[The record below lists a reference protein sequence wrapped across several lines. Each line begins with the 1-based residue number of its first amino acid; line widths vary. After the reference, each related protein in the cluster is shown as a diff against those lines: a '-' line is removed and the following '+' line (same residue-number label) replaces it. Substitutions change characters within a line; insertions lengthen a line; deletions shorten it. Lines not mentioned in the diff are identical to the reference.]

1 MRISKIKKGI
11 ATVLCLA
18 LVAITVYNSQL
29 SNVLAANAADIS
41 LLGAVK
47 YTGDEEHKP
56 ENIGVDYTIYNN
68 PECTDSTGIAGQVP
82 IAEDGNVSGSISNLD
97 EYSNKY
103 IKFDFRFGGIE
114 YVKATVNNIDIK
126 ENASANNAYSMKIP
140 DEKNIVFDIE
150 FKNSNNTPPGAYD
163 GIAYFIWQ
171 GENDELYFHKITGL
185 EESATGNEEAYNI
198 INIPV
203 SDVKDDNTDEQFVIS
218 NRNYY
223 WAWSSVTEILPDYST
238 FSGLQADVE
247 DREKEEEIKRKYF
260 IDPCGAED
268 GENTICTNG
277 DREFRATIYDAA
289 KYEGIA
295 FSKDKSAYT
304 YFPEFWDPTVFS
316 NTVDISNTT
325 AENPAVYKSFLIEPQ
340 LHFGQAAGS
349 ASNITDIAAVGVP
362 EGAVTITGDATNGFD
377 IKFASNFYDN
387 VTFEITTTTGKNY
400 VKIARTAIRVTDDHN
415 DGATTVNAQ
424 LYYDDN
430 ESYSDY
436 DMYATICYK
445 DGSKSIKKVASS
457 EFQTNPLNGDP
468 LPAGTYELP
477 GGQGLKSALFSVEVS
492 DDVEGVAF
500 NAMKAGALSGNTF
513 GGSYL
518 GSGIGA
524 YFDIEARR
532 VIY

>member
-1 MRISKIKKGI
+1 MKKSRKNHWIGRIIGLLLVICMAVAYLPTSALAEGSSPTISVTFRAGSEDKGSVEIKNGDVWSTYTGTESQAADSVRIKANTGYEVDWTAIALRVSGDNILTDDIKGRLI
-11 ATVLCLA
+11 SEEGYTLA
-18 LVAITVYNSQL
+18 VGKQYALEDVEFRN
-29 SNVLAANAADIS
+29 SNV
-41 LLGAVK
+41 G
-47 YTGDEEHKP
+47 G
-56 ENIGVDYTIYNN
+56 
-68 PECTDSTGIAGQVP
+68 GQEGGQEGEGGRVP
-82 IAEDGNVSGSISNLD
+82 
-97 EYSNKY
+97 
-103 IKFDFRFGGIE
+103 
-114 YVKATVNNIDIK
+114 
-126 ENASANNAYSMKIP
+126 
-140 DEKNIVFDIE
+140 
-150 FKNSNNTPPGAYD
+150 YD
-163 GIAYFIWQ
+163 GIAYFVWQ
-171 GENDELYFHKITGL
+171 GENDALCIHQITGL
-185 EESATGNEEAYNI
+185 NVSATGNGYDI

-203 SDVKDDNTDEQFVIS
+203 SDVKDDNTNEQFVIS

-223 WAWSSVTEILPDYST
+223 WAWSSVTEILPNYST

-277 DREFRATIYDAA
+277 GREFRATIYDEG

-295 FSKDKSAYT
+295 FSKDKSEYT
-304 YFPEFWDPTVFS
+304 YFPDFWDPTFFS

-325 AENPAVYKSFLIEPQ
+325 AENPAVYESFLIEPT
-340 LHFGQAAGS
+340 LHFGPAADS
-349 ASNITDIAAVGVP
+349 ASNITDIAAIGVP
-362 EGAVTITGDATNGFD
+362 EGAVTISGNATNGFD
-377 IKFASNFYDN
+377 IVFASNFYDN

-400 VKIARTAIRVTDDHN
+400 VMIARTAIDVFDDHN
-415 DGATTVNAQ
+415 DGVTTVNAK

>member
-1 MRISKIKKGI
+1 MKKSRKNHWIGRIIGLLLVICMALAYLPTSALAEGSSPTISVTFRAGSEDKGSVEIKNGDVWSTYTGTESQAADSVRIKANTGYEVDWTAIALRVSGDNILTDDIKGRLI
-11 ATVLCLA
+11 SEEGYTLEVGKQYA
-18 LVAITVYNSQL
+18 LEGVEFRN
-29 SNVLAANAADIS
+29 SNV
-41 LLGAVK
+41 G
-47 YTGDEEHKP
+47 G
-56 ENIGVDYTIYNN
+56 
-68 PECTDSTGIAGQVP
+68 GQEGGQEGEGGRVP
-82 IAEDGNVSGSISNLD
+82 
-97 EYSNKY
+97 
-103 IKFDFRFGGIE
+103 
-114 YVKATVNNIDIK
+114 
-126 ENASANNAYSMKIP
+126 
-140 DEKNIVFDIE
+140 
-150 FKNSNNTPPGAYD
+150 YD

-171 GENDELYFHKITGL
+171 GENDALFMHQITGL
-185 EESATGNEEAYNI
+185 NVSATGNGYDI

-203 SDVKDDNTDEQFVIS
+203 SDVKDDTTGEQFVIS

-223 WAWSSVTEILPDYST
+223 WAWSSVTEILPNYST

-277 DREFRATIYDAA
+277 GREFRATIYDEG

-295 FSKDKSAYT
+295 FSKDKSEYT
-304 YFPEFWDPTVFS
+304 YFPDFWDGTFFS

-325 AENPAVYKSFLIEPQ
+325 TENPAVYESFLIEPT
-340 LHFGQAAGS
+340 LHFGPAAGS
-349 ASNITDIAAVGVP
+349 SSNNTDIAAVCVP

-387 VTFEITTTTGKNY
+387 VTFEITTDTGKNY

-468 LPAGTYELP
+468 LPAGTYELL

-524 YFDIEARR
+524 YFDIEARE

>member
-1 MRISKIKKGI
+1 MLEVSESPANGADVDPSYATPQVADKVRIKANSGYEVDWSGIGLRVAGSNILTDDIKGRLI
-11 ATVLCLA
+11 SEEGYTLA
-18 LVAITVYNSQL
+18 VGKQYALEDVEFRN
-29 SNVLAANAADIS
+29 SNV
-41 LLGAVK
+41 G
-47 YTGDEEHKP
+47 G
-56 ENIGVDYTIYNN
+56 
-68 PECTDSTGIAGQVP
+68 GQEGGQEGEGGRVP
-82 IAEDGNVSGSISNLD
+82 
-97 EYSNKY
+97 
-103 IKFDFRFGGIE
+103 
-114 YVKATVNNIDIK
+114 
-126 ENASANNAYSMKIP
+126 
-140 DEKNIVFDIE
+140 
-150 FKNSNNTPPGAYD
+150 YD

-289 KYEGIA
+289 KYEGLA

-387 VTFEITTTTGKNY
+387 VTFEITTDTGKNY